1 MKRML
6 LLICAVCL
14 WLTACAVPSESGTG
28 GVTDT
33 NQTETGVPSAA
44 HPTGDECRYCGKL
57 EGENRWFIAEV
68 MANGMVNPLG
78 KDCFETTSAMGAGIS
93 VHYSAVDG
101 EAGRRLKEGEIVR
114 ITYNGCIMESYP
126 VQIAATTVT
135 VEDETEFEMETEVE
149 SETASEVEVQIE
161 TEEDGDQYLVLPV
174 SGQRVMIWDNQKP
187 YVKDIDGN
195 LLKAAEEKITE
206 EVSGYSDN
214 GGFDLQVYEGY
225 LCLYVEVIVKLDP
238 PAPDISVDGTEE
250 YEMQGCGIDHEHRF
264 FRERITK

>member
-1 MKRML
+1 MKRMFL
-6 LLICAVCL
+6 LLCAVCL
-14 WLTACAVPSESGTG
+14 WLTGCAVPSESDANGTSDAAQTDVG
-28 GVTDT
+28 G
-33 NQTETGVPSAA
+33 PSAA
-44 HPTGDECRYCGKL
+44 HPTGGECRYCGKL

-68 MANGMVNPLG
+68 MANGMVMPLG
-78 KDCFETTSAMGAGIS
+78 TDCFEAVSAMDAGIS
-93 VHYSAVDG
+93 LHYSAVDG
-101 EAGRRLKEGEIVR
+101 EAGRRLREGEIVR
-114 ITYNGCIMESYP
+114 ITYNGMIMESYP

-174 SGQRVMIWDNQKP
+174 SGQRVLIWDNQKP

-238 PAPDISVDGTEE
+238 PSPDIPVDGTAD
-250 YEMQGCGIDHEHRF
+250 YVLDGCGIDHEHRF
-264 FRERITK
+264 FSERITK